1 MRRARGFANIR
12 VFSRSPPSCSKPTR
26 SAPASRTCANASN
39 RLGGIFD
46 YPAKR
51 ERLEE
56 VTRELESPNIWDD
69 PQRAQ
74 DLGRE
79 RARLADFVE
88 GLDGIT
94 HGLNDAGE
102 LLELSADEEI
112 GRASCRERVWVWV
125 VGG

>member
-1 MRRARGFANIR
+1 M
-12 VFSRSPPSCSKPTR
+12 
-26 SAPASRTCANASN
+26 PASRTCANASN

-46 YPAKR
+46 YPVKR

-56 VTRELESPNIWDD
+56 VTRELENPNVWDD

-88 GLDGIT
+88 GLDGIS
-94 HGLNDAGE
+94 HGLDTPVNCW
-102 LLELSADEEI
+102 
-112 GRASCRERVWVWV
+112 SCPPTKATMPP
-125 VGG
+125 